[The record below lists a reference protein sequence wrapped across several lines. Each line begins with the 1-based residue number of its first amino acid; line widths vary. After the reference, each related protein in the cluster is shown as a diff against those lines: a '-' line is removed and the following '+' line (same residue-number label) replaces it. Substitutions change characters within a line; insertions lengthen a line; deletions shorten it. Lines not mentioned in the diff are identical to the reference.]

1 MFPSLSKRFE
11 VEILVS
17 LTRHMAVFPLTDVFD
32 KVRDAYLL
40 QYKCLEIHA
49 LIFWARNSLLTSLSW
64 KG

>member
-17 LTRHMAVFPLTDVFD
+17 FTRHMAVFPFTDVFD

-40 QYKCLEIHA
+40 
-49 LIFWARNSLLTSLSW
+49 
-64 KG
+64 